1 VQHVVDT
8 GITCFFCVETKFCCS
23 IEKLHVFIAHVVGY
37 EDNVFLVQNMFC
49 CEYEKFYVL
58 LDMLYIYNENMFFF
72 VAKTCFVTQMRIFM
86 FCMTCCTHTQ
96 VARVYSIA
104 FIYIYGCILLGKVHS
119 MLLTWE

>member
-1 VQHVVDT
+1 VPHVVDT

-58 LDMLYIYNENMFFF
+58 LDMLYTYNENMFFCCQNMF
-72 VAKTCFVTQMRIFM
+72 CYTDENFM

-96 VARVYSIA
+96 VARVYRIA